1 MKIKNILLA
10 SALAF
15 GLAFSLGDGSVM
27 AKPDKIITFEEFAQD
42 KAQFEKWEKEHI
54 AHIKKIQELKDEKR
68 IRRMEYKAFTHNPNA
83 EPKLI
88 SKVARDIVMLDRQI
102 KTLNQDFINTTR
114 EKYRVE
120 LFGFEFHKDFS
131 PCFKPHYDHFGKPC
145 GPMHDPKFDRP
156 ARHNFSDV
164 PPHLKAVPPHH
175 LKNDVPPHL
184 RAVPPHGFYN
194 EMPPHFDEGLPERP
208 KAPKMKPEPEIDM

>member
-1 MKIKNILLA
+1 MKIKHILIASTLA
-10 SALAF
+10 LGLVFSANN
-15 GLAFSLGDGSVM
+15 GSVM
-27 AKPDKIITFEEFAQD
+27 AKPDKIITFEEFVQD

-88 SKVARDIVMLDRQI
+88 SKTARDIVMLDRQI
-102 KTLNQDFINTTR
+102 KTLNQEFINNTR
-114 EKYRVE
+114 EKYGVE

-131 PCFKPHYDHFGKPC
+131 PCFKPHYTHFGQPC
-145 GPMHDPKFDRP
+145 GPMECPAFDRP
-156 ARHNFSDV
+156 AKHRFSDV
-164 PPHLKAVPPHH
+164 PPHHFRK
-175 LKNDVPPHL
+175 DVPPHL
-184 RAVPPHGFYN
+184 RK
-194 EMPPHFDEGLPERP
+194 MPPHEFYNDMPPYSGEERPGKP